1 MNDRVK
7 EYVKM
12 HIKIE
17 RSLPKLP
24 KEATPEQIDKNQR
37 ALQKMVQEA
46 RATAK
51 PGDIFT
57 SEARPVI
64 KRLLASVFGGPD
76 GKQLKASIMDESQA
90 VPSAAKLIVNARY
103 PDNVPLTSVPPQV
116 LQTLPKLTEDLEY
129 RFIGD
134 SLILLD
140 VHAHVIA
147 DFIEDV
153 LPN

>member
-1 MNDRVK
+1 
-7 EYVKM
+7 
-12 HIKIE
+12 
-17 RSLPKLP
+17 
-24 KEATPEQIDKNQR
+24 
-37 ALQKMVQEA
+37 MVQEA

-57 SEARPVI
+57 FEARPVI
-64 KRLLASVFGGPD
+64 KRLLANVFGGPD
-76 GKQLKASIMDESQA
+76 GKQLRASIRDEN
-90 VPSAAKLIVNARY
+90 PLTPAAMKLTVNGRY
-103 PDNVPLTSVPPQV
+103 PDTVPLTSVPPEV

-147 DFIEDV
+147 DFIEDAV
-153 LPN
+153 PK